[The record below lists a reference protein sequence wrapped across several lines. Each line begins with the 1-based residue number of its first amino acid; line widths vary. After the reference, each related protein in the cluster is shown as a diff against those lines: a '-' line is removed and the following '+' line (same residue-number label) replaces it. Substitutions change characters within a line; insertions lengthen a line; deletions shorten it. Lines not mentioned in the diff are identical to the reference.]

1 MGQNEIRMARFM
13 YRKCA
18 EILTAAGASMIWGSE
33 APFVEG
39 STTHD
44 AGGCRMGGDPAASVT
59 NRYGQMWDLPN
70 VFVGGAAL
78 FPSMS
83 GHGPQ
88 ETIWALSYWTAD
100 AILRNRVNT
109 ADAAD
114 LA

>member
-1 MGQNEIRMARFM
+1 
-13 YRKCA
+13 
-18 EILTAAGASMIWGSE
+18 
-33 APFVEG
+33 
-39 STTHD
+39 
-44 AGGCRMGGDPAASVT
+44 MGGDPGASVT